1 MPFIDRADAA
11 RQLAKAL
18 NAYSGKH
25 PLILAVPRGGVPIGA
40 IVADALGGDLDIV
53 LVRKLGAPG
62 NPELAVGAVD
72 ESGWTYLTPYA
83 KLAGGESAYVE
94 HERMVQLDTL
104 RRRRAR
110 FTPGKQ
116 RTSADGR
123 LAIVVDDGIATGA
136 SIIAALHSVRQL
148 GPARLI
154 CAVPVAPPD
163 ALRDI
168 APYADEVICLET
180 PADFSAVGAFYR
192 KFPQVSDDE
201 VVACLRSR

>member
-1 MPFIDRADAA
+1 MPFADRADAA
-11 RQLAKAL
+11 RQLADAL
-18 NAYSGKH
+18 KIYSGEH
-25 PLILAVPRGGVPIGA
+25 PLILAIPRGGVPIGA
-40 IVADALGGDLDIV
+40 LVADALGGDLDVV

-72 ESGWTYLTPYA
+72 ESGWTYLTPHA
-83 KLAGGESAYVE
+83 RLTGADSAYIE

-110 FTPGKQ
+110 FTPSRQ

-136 SIIAALHSVRQL
+136 SMIAALHSVRQRK
-148 GPARLI
+148 PARLV
-154 CAVPVAPPD
+154 CAVPVAPRD

-168 APYADEVICLET
+168 APFADEVVCLE
-180 PADFSAVGAFYR
+180 AESDFNAVGDFYR

-201 VVACLRSR
+201 VVACLNSR

>member
-110 FTPGKQ
+110 FTPGRP

-123 LAIVVDDGIATGA
+123 VAIVVDDGIATGA